1 MTATQILIVSIGA
14 VCLLAAV
21 AVFAV
26 AYRRGGDRPVDW
38 RAALSKDVL
47 AVDVSEETAPV
58 IEAPA
63 EPVVEENE
71 TEPAPE
77 EPEEE
82 AEGAA
87 PEAEPARD
95 PVAVSVAE
103 VQRVVEISPEEAGVT
118 RRQFFNRALTATW
131 GGFLGLLGLSMLTF
145 FWPKLSGG
153 FGSKID
159 AGSVEDVRAQVFLPD
174 GSIQPL
180 FIPEARAYV
189 VPLENEQGTPFEGKS
204 VVAGGL
210 SALWQK
216 CVHLGCRVPWCSS
229 SQGFEC
235 PCHGSTYNYLGEYEG
250 GPAPRNLDRFVVS
263 LTEDGR
269 FIIDTGAVIQTPRI
283 PDNTVPYPQGPSCIG
298 IGG

>member
-1 MTATQILIVSIGA
+1 MSATQVLIVSIGA

-21 AVFAV
+21 AAFAI
-26 AYRRGGDRPVDW
+26 AYRRGGDKPVDW
-38 RAALSKDVL
+38 RAALSKEAL
-47 AVDVSEETAPV
+47 AADVSVETAPV
-58 IEAPA
+58 IEPPEAPEVEAVAEEPAPA
-63 EPVVEENE
+63 EPV
-71 TEPAPE
+71 
-77 EPEEE
+77 EE
-82 AEGAA
+82 AEE
-87 PEAEPARD
+87 PPSAEPAGR

-103 VQRVVEISPEEAGVT
+103 VQRVEEISPEEAGVT

-159 AGSVEDVRAQVFLPD
+159 AGPVEEVRAQVFLPD

-189 VPLENEQGTPFEGKS
+189 IPLENAEGTPFEGKS
-204 VVAGGL
+204 VVAGGF

-216 CVHLGCRVPWCSS
+216 CVHLGCRVPWCST

-235 PCHGSTYNYLGEYEG
+235 PCHGSAYNYLGEYEG

-263 LTEDGR
+263 VSDDGR
-269 FIIDTGAVIQTPRI
+269 FIIDTGSVIQTPRTA
-283 PDNTVPYPQGPSCIG
+283 DKTVPYPQGPSCIG